1 MTHKTTL
8 TTKQDQKTPP
18 STEFGISEHTEF
30 QANIPYMGLEKG
42 QLTMQ
47 QEKLVS
53 LISSGM
59 SIAAAGRGAGY
70 ASSATAYQA
79 HNVPAVQQALQW
91 YRDEMRETVKYTQQN
106 AHMMYME
113 AYTSSANATEM
124 KNTTDSLVKLHGLA
138 APDNA
143 TQVNININGTKQ
155 LERMTDEELLKI
167 AGKDL
172 DYLEPKSD
180 PIEHKED

>member
-1 MTHKTTL
+1 MDL
-8 TTKQDQKTPP
+8 APQKEQP
-18 STEFGISEHTEF
+18 STDLVSEHTEF
-30 QANIPYMGLEKG
+30 QSHMPYMGISRG
-42 QLTMQ
+42 SLTMQ

-59 SIAAAGRGAGY
+59 TIAAAGRGAGY
-70 ASSATAYQA
+70 SSPQATYAA
-79 HNVPAVQQALQW
+79 AKVPEVQKAIDYFRQ
-91 YRDEMRETVKYTQQN
+91 EMREEVKFTNQH

-113 AYTSSANATEM
+113 AYSSSANATEM

-155 LERMTDEELLKI
+155 LERMSDADLLKI

-180 PIEHKED
+180 

>member
-1 MTHKTTL
+1 
-8 TTKQDQKTPP
+8 
-18 STEFGISEHTEF
+18 
-30 QANIPYMGLEKG
+30 MGLQHG
-42 QLTMQ
+42 SLTMQ

-53 LISSGM
+53 LIASGM

-70 ASSATAYQA
+70 SSPKTAYEA
-79 HNVPAVQQALQW
+79 HKVAAVQTALQW
-91 YRDEMRETVKYTQQN
+91 YREEMRETVKFEREH

-155 LERMTDEELLKI
+155 LERMSDEELLKI
-167 AGKDL
+167 AGKNV
-172 DYLEPKSD
+172 DYLEPKSTVNEQD
-180 PIEHKED
+180 